1 MMALLMGF
9 AALLAGG
16 IMWAVAIVAI
26 RNVVMSGHKRD
37 LRAIEA
43 LKAARENIPAAA
55 VEQSAAAPGTPHLRN
70 AAVATVKGTA
80 KAVKWTAPRLVAGTA
95 AVLKQTGKAA
105 KTAKF
110 AYLNAKASKS
120 SKAAKAAEEK
130 PEMATPTSPVFTR
143 EEVSNLEIPTFMR
156 KQEEKNSAISAL
168 SKKRGE
174 SPFSFV
180 PKSLPDQSGCA
191 KPCPTRKNRVVVDHC
206 DPSDQKHRPKRHL
219 RIDAVLPNFQK
230 PE

>member
-80 KAVKWTAPRLVAGTA
+80 KAFKWTAPRLVAGTA
-95 AVLKQTGKAA
+95 VVVKQTGKAA

-110 AYLNAKASKS
+110 AYLNAKASK
-120 SKAAKAAEEK
+120 ATKAAEEK

-156 KQEEKNSAISAL
+156 KQEEENSKQYL
-168 SKKRGE
+168 
-174 SPFSFV
+174 
-180 PKSLPDQSGCA
+180 
-191 KPCPTRKNRVVVDHC
+191 H
-206 DPSDQKHRPKRHL
+206 
-219 RIDAVLPNFQK
+219 
-230 PE
+230 